1 MTPYKYYAQRPARL
15 TPEFVQSESAPFLE
29 TLAAADAAPD
39 ASAWLDAVSRWN
51 ALRGY
56 LEGERSRLGY
66 ALSKNCLDEAL
77 EAQDRYFREQIQP
90 AQEEGDA
97 RFLRALAKSP
107 HRPAIA
113 ARHGAYFLDR
123 MAAGQPTVDP
133 VNSALRVQVG
143 ELGQQHSKAIASA
156 EVLVA
161 GEKMTLTRAA
171 SIAGGAGDTV
181 LRREA
186 YLAYRGWFDAHRAM
200 LGELFAN
207 MVRMRDEM
215 GRNLGHANFIAL
227 GYAGMQRTDYGPA
240 ESAQFRRGV
249 RESFVPLNRRL
260 IARQA
265 AEMGGERLKPWDMG
279 YHTSLGIP
287 LGAVPVEGQ
296 LDAAQRVFAKL
307 SPRLASHYERMR
319 GDGLIDLA
327 NRKGK
332 RGGAFCTTFPDEG
345 RVAIFC
351 NSTGQAD
358 DVRTLMHEMGHAFQA
373 SESQA
378 IELVELQWP
387 TADAAEI
394 HSMGME
400 FLSLKHVQE
409 FFADEEHARR
419 FRKKLWV
426 GAVEL
431 ICYICVVDEF
441 QHWVYEN
448 PGATPAERDAQW
460 DRSWETYIPG
470 LDFGGIEP
478 MRSARW
484 YAQTHIFRM
493 PFYYIDYAIAELGAM
508 QLALMDKTD
517 PARTLETYLELC
529 RIGGT
534 QGVLDIFRSA
544 GLRSPFDA
552 GVMAEL
558 AAHAAKECGLA

>member
-1 MTPYKYYAQRPARL
+1 MTPYKHYPQRPARL
-15 TPEFVQSESAPFLE
+15 TPEFVQAEFAPVVDALPAAD
-29 TLAAADAAPD
+29 LAADG
-39 ASAWLDAVSRWN
+39 SAWLDAISRWN
-51 ALRGY
+51 ALRAY
-56 LEGERSRLGY
+56 LEGERARLGF
-66 ALSKNCLDEAL
+66 ALSKNCLDEKL
-77 EAQDRYFREQIQP
+77 EEDDRYFREHIQP
-90 AQEEGDA
+90 VQEEGDS
-97 RFLRALAKSP
+97 RFFSALARTP
-107 HRPAIA
+107 HRGDIA
-113 ARHGAYFLDR
+113 AKYGKYFLDR
-123 MAAGQPTVDP
+123 MAAGQPTVES
-133 VNSALRVQVG
+133 VNSALRVQIG
-143 ELGQQHSKAIASA
+143 ELGQQHSKAIASG
-156 EVLVA
+156 EVQVA

-171 SIAGGAGDTV
+171 SIAAGAGDTA

-186 YLAYRGWFDAHRAM
+186 YTAYRGWFDANRSM
-200 LGELFAN
+200 LADLFSR
-207 MVRMRDEM
+207 MVRLRDEM

-227 GYAGMQRTDYGPA
+227 GYAGMQRTDYGPP
-240 ESAQFRRGV
+240 ESAEFRRGV
-249 RESFVPLNRRL
+249 REHFVPLNRKL

-265 AEMGGERLKPWDMG
+265 KEMGGDRLKPWDMG

-296 LDAAQRVFAKL
+296 LDAAHRVFSKL
-307 SPRLASHYERMR
+307 SPRLAAHFDRMR

-378 IELVELQWP
+378 IELIELQWP

-400 FLSLKHVQE
+400 FLSLKHIGE
-409 FFADEEHARR
+409 FFPASDHAER
-419 FRKKLWV
+419 FRKKLWI

-448 PGATPAERDAQW
+448 PAASEAERDAQW

-470 LDFGGIEP
+470 LDFAGIEAY
-478 MRSARW
+478 RSARW
-484 YAQTHIFRM
+484 YAQPHIFRM
-493 PFYYIDYAIAELGAM
+493 PFYYIDYAIAEMGAM
-508 QLALMDKTD
+508 QLAVMDKKD
-517 PARTLETYLELC
+517 PARALETYIELC

-534 QGVLDIFRSA
+534 RGVLDIFKAA

-552 GVMAEL
+552 GVMGDI
-558 AAHAAKECGLA
+558 AAHAAQECGV

>member
-1 MTPYKYYAQRPARL
+1 MTPYKYYPQRPERL
-15 TPEFVQSESAPFLE
+15 TPEFVQAEFGPVVEALPAADSAP
-29 TLAAADAAPD
+29 DG
-39 ASAWLDAVSRWN
+39 SAWLAAISRWN
-51 ALRGY
+51 ALRAL
-56 LEGERSRLGY
+56 LEGERSRIGY
-66 ALSKNCLDEAL
+66 ALSKNCLDEKL
-77 EAQDRYFREQIQP
+77 EEEDRYFREQIMP
-90 AQEEGDA
+90 VQEEGDS
-97 RFLRALAKSP
+97 RFFSALARTP
-107 HRPAIA
+107 HQGGIA
-113 ARHGAYFLDR
+113 AKYGAYFLDR
-123 MAAGQPTVDP
+123 MAAGQPTVES

-143 ELGQQHSKAIASA
+143 ELGQQHSKAIAA
-156 EVLVA
+156 GEVQVA

-171 SIAGGAGDTV
+171 SIAAGAGDTQ

-186 YLAYRGWFDAHRAM
+186 YTAYRGWFDANRPM
-200 LGELFAN
+200 LADLFSQ
-207 MVRMRDEM
+207 MVRHRDQM

-240 ESAQFRRGV
+240 ESAEFRRGV
-249 RESFVPLNRRL
+249 REHFVPLNRRL

-265 AEMGGERLKPWDMG
+265 SEMGDARLKPWDMG

-287 LGAVPVEGQ
+287 LGAVPVDGQ
-296 LDAAQRVFAKL
+296 LDAAQRVFSRL
-307 SPRLASHYERMR
+307 SPRLAAHFERMR
-319 GDGLIDLA
+319 EAGLIDLA

-400 FLSLKHVQE
+400 FLSLRHVGE
-409 FFADEEHARR
+409 FFADAEHAQR

-448 PGATPAERDAQW
+448 PAASAAERDAQW

-470 LDFGGIEP
+470 LDFTGIEP
-478 MRSARW
+478 LRSARW
-484 YAQTHIFRM
+484 YAQPHIFRM
-493 PFYYIDYAIAELGAM
+493 PFYYIDYAIAEMGAM
-508 QLALMDKTD
+508 QLAVMDQKD
-517 PARTLETYLELC
+517 PRGALDTYIELC

-534 QGVLDIFRSA
+534 RGVLDIFKAA

-552 GVMAEL
+552 GVMADI
-558 AAHAAKECGLA
+558 AAHAALECGV

>member
-1 MTPYKYYAQRPARL
+1 MTSYKYYPQRPARL
-15 TPEFVQSESAPFLE
+15 TPEFVQAESAPFLE
-29 TLAAADAAPD
+29 TLAAADASPD
-39 ASAWLDAVSRWN
+39 AGAWLDAVSKWN
-51 ALRGY
+51 ALRAY

-66 ALSKNCLDEAL
+66 ALSKDCLDEGL

-90 AQEEGDA
+90 AQEEGDS
-97 RFLRALAKSP
+97 RFLRALARTP
-107 HRPAIA
+107 HRASLA
-113 ARHGAYFLDR
+113 QRHGAYFLDR
-123 MAAGQPTVDP
+123 MAASQPTVEP

-143 ELGQQHSKAIASA
+143 ELGQQHSKVIASG
-156 EVLVA
+156 EVRVA

-171 SIAGGAGDTV
+171 SIAAGAGDPA

-186 YLAYRGWFDAHRAM
+186 YTAYRGWFDANRPL
-200 LGELFAN
+200 LGDMFAQ
-207 MVRMRDEM
+207 MVKQRDQM
-215 GRNLGHANFIAL
+215 GRNLGHKNFVEL

-240 ESAQFRRGV
+240 ESAEFRRGV
-249 RESFVPLNRRL
+249 RVSFVPLNRKL

-265 AEMGGERLKPWDMG
+265 AELGDARLKPWDMG

-287 LGAVPVEGQ
+287 LGAVPVDGQ
-296 LDAAQRVFAKL
+296 LDAAQRVFSKL
-307 SPRLASHYERMR
+307 SPRLSSHFERMR

-378 IELVELQWP
+378 IELIELQWP
-387 TADAAEI
+387 TADAAEV

-400 FLSLKHVQE
+400 FLSLKYIEE
-409 FFADEEHARR
+409 FFADAEHARR

-448 PGATPAERDAQW
+448 PAATPGERDAQW
-460 DRSWETYIPG
+460 DKSWETYIPG
-470 LDFGGIEP
+470 LDFTGIEP
-478 MRSARW
+478 LRSARW

-508 QLALMDKTD
+508 QLALMDKID
-517 PARTLETYLELC
+517 PGKTLETYLELC

-534 QGVLDIFRSA
+534 KGVLDIFKSA

-552 GVMAEL
+552 GVIADV
-558 AAHAAKECGLA
+558 AAHAANECGLD